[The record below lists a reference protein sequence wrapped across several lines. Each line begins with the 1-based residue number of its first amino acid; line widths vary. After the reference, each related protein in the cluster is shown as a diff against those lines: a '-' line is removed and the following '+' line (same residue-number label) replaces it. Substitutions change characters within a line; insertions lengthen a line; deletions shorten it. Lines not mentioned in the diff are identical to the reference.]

1 MRGVYHLILS
11 SLDVG
16 NGKRTNERC
25 IVVIKNV
32 LSPLFFFL
40 KTFVMFTNRWTNMRV
55 ETNNSNDIKDEIYK
69 HNQ

>member
-25 IVVIKNV
+25 IVVIK
-32 LSPLFFFL
+32 LCCPPFCFFFE
-40 KTFVMFTNRWTNMRV
+40 TFVMFTNRWTNMRV
-55 ETNNSNDIKDEIYK
+55 ETDNSNIIKDEIYK
-69 HNQ
+69 HNK